1 MPILKLFFQIKIQL
15 FCTFLQGPP
24 PKCRLL
30 KIHLFQ
36 KVKGKMKQ
44 TFKNMKEKSL
54 IFKTNSYLLDISS
67 FCADYAT
74 ETFRNL
80 RTSGTHSLKVNF
92 VP

>member
-1 MPILKLFFQIKIQL
+1 MNMAQTYTYWF
-15 FCTFLQGPP
+15 TFILQGPP

-54 IFKTNSYLLDISS
+54 IFKMNSYLLDISS

-74 ETFRNL
+74 EMFRNL